1 MLVIPVIDIK
11 DGQSVRVLEGL
22 FDKTIHYCDS
32 PINMARLF
40 RKENAKVLHI
50 TDLDGAYTGERKNNR
65 LIKEIT
71 ATVGIPVQLGGGIRS
86 YEVAQELLMDI
97 GVYRIVLSTI
107 AIDNPDLVQILLED
121 FSPRKIVIGIDVR
134 DGFLV
139 RDGWVKKTNINA
151 VSFALKMKDMGV
163 ERIIYQ
169 DVSKVGSLFGPD
181 FQGTKEIARLSGLK
195 VTAAGGI
202 SGYHDLKQLQEL
214 EPFGVDSV
222 MLSRA
227 LCENKFP
234 CQAIWR
240 EQELKDIS
248 LDLPKV

>member
-11 DGQSVRVLEGL
+11 DGQSVRMVEGL
-22 FDKTIHYCDS
+22 ADQAIHYCDT

-71 ATVGIPVQLGGGIRS
+71 STVGIPVQLGGGIRS
-86 YEVAQELLMDI
+86 FKIAQELLMDI
-97 GVYRIVLSTI
+97 GVYRIVLGTV
-107 AIDNPDLVQILLED
+107 AIDNPDLVQMLLED

-151 VSFALKMKDMGV
+151 VSFALKMKSMGV
-163 ERIIYQ
+163 ERIIFQ
-169 DVSKVGSLFGPD
+169 DVSRVGSLAGPNFED
-181 FQGTKEIARLSGLK
+181 TKEIAVKTGLK
-195 VTAAGGI
+195 ITAAGGI
-202 SGYHDLKQLQEL
+202 GGYLDLKKLQEL
-214 EPFGVDSV
+214 ESFGVDSV

-234 CQAIWR
+234 CQTIWR
-240 EQELKDIS
+240 EIEKKDTS
-248 LDLPKV
+248 LELPKV